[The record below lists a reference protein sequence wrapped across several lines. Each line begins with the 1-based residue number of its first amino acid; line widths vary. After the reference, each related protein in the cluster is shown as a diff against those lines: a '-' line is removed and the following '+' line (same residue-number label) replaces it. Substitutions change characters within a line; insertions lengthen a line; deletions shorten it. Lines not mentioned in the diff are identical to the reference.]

1 MSRDSIPSDRSA
13 APRAPAPAK
22 DRWHEE
28 PGSLESKSGATA
40 IFRSLAEIPAGFG
53 PTVAAVGN
61 FDGVHLGHRAIL
73 AAAAADARQAGSR
86 AVAVTFDPHPE
97 QFLRPDH
104 APRLLT
110 PLPERLRLL
119 AQTGIDAVL
128 LLRFDA
134 VLANLSPREFVERIL
149 VAALGVRSV
158 HEGQNFRFGHGA
170 TAGVRELTAMGAEL
184 GFAVCLHEAVRV
196 RGLEVSS
203 SAIRALIAAGDVRRA
218 RWMLGR
224 PFAVLSTPASGRG
237 IGTRLLVPTINLAP
251 YAELLPAFG
260 VYVTRLTVN
269 GRAFQAVTN
278 VGNRPTFGEA
288 SFSVESHILDFEP
301 IDLDEKTPLEL
312 EFLLR
317 LRGEREWPSPE
328 ALKAQILK
336 DVARAK
342 RYFARAK

>member
-170 TAGVRELTAMGAEL
+170 
-184 GFAVCLHEAVRV
+184 
-196 RGLEVSS
+196 
-203 SAIRALIAAGDVRRA
+203 D
-218 RWMLGR
+218 GR
-224 PFAVLSTPASGRG
+224 S
-237 IGTRLLVPTINLAP
+237 
-251 YAELLPAFG
+251 
-260 VYVTRLTVN
+260 
-269 GRAFQAVTN
+269 
-278 VGNRPTFGEA
+278 
-288 SFSVESHILDFEP
+288 
-301 IDLDEKTPLEL
+301 
-312 EFLLR
+312 
-317 LRGEREWPSPE
+317 
-328 ALKAQILK
+328 
-336 DVARAK
+336 ARA
-342 RYFARAK
+342 